1 MYRTILIRLDG
12 GFLALAGAVQLVL
25 ELLAYFAGR
34 GPYGAILEDS
44 PYAIPWVEA
53 HGLALLVGALFLLVA
68 AQDRRPFWHGF
79 AIAVHVLL
87 GTANLVFWDSFTT
100 LDLVPVGVLTTVAHA
115 LFVGAHAVSLRTAL
129 KVQALTTA

>member
-1 MYRTILIRLDG
+1 MFRTILFRLDG

-34 GPYGAILEDS
+34 GPYGAVLEHS

-53 HGLALLVGALFLLVA
+53 HGLALLIGALFLLVA
-68 AQDRRPFWHGF
+68 AHDRRAFWHGF

-87 GTANLVFWDSFTT
+87 GTANLVFWDSFTA
-100 LDLVPVGVLTTVAHA
+100 LNLVLMGVLTTAAHA
-115 LFVGAHAVSLRTAL
+115 LFVGAHTMALRT
-129 KVQALTTA
+129 VQKAQAVTAA